1 MIVCLSANH
10 KKASLPM
17 LESLN
22 FKHKD
27 EATKKCCSLES
38 VKEAVVLQTCNRVEI
53 YVVTEE
59 SGSGNIAHSIVEFW
73 SQEVGISS
81 DVIAEIAE
89 VFYGR
94 DALLHLLQVASGLE
108 SLVVGEDEIL
118 GQVRM
123 AYVESKKI
131 GTANALLEK
140 VFMKA
145 VNVGRR
151 VRSETRIDEG
161 SVSVSSI
168 AVGLAEKKFGN
179 LKNLRTLVVGAGEA
193 ASLLAEELRRRGAGT
208 IHIANRTLEKGRE
221 LAEKVGGKAI
231 PLEQIHPELTKI
243 DLALFAVS
251 VNKPLLSLEKM
262 RNTGLSRKSKS
273 LMLIDISQPRCIE
286 EDVSSLPYVDL
297 RNIDDLRLLV
307 EENTRRRSIEAEKA
321 KRIVLEELGNLESQL
336 GRMLSEPLVSAIY
349 IKADR
354 IREQELTKALRMVG
368 NLSQEQKVVIE
379 NLTKELAERILQ
391 QPVESLR
398 KGALNRDATLMSAAK
413 KLFELDQV
421 K

>member
-22 FKHKD
+22 FKNKD

-38 VKEAVVLQTCNRVEI
+38 VKEAVILQTCNRVEI
-53 YVVTEE
+53 YAATEE
-59 SGSGNIAHSIVEFW
+59 NGSGNIADNIVEFW

-81 DVIAEIAE
+81 DVVGKIAE

-94 DALLHLLQVASGLE
+94 EALLHLLQLASGLE
-108 SLVVGEDEIL
+108 SLVIGEDEIL

-140 VFMKA
+140 AFMKA

-151 VRSETRIDEG
+151 VRSETRIDKG
-161 SVSVSSI
+161 SVSVSSV
-168 AVGLAEKKFGN
+168 AVGLAEKKFGD
-179 LKNLRTLVVGAGEA
+179 LKNVRVLVVGAGEA
-193 ASLLAEELRRRGAGT
+193 ASLVAEELRRRSAGA

-221 LAEKVGGKAI
+221 LAEKIGGKAI
-231 PLEQIHPELTKI
+231 PLEQVYNELKTI

-251 VNKPLLSLEKM
+251 VDKPLLSLEQAK
-262 RNTGLSRKSKS
+262 NTLFSRKSDN

-286 EDVSSLPYVDL
+286 EGVRSLPHVDL
-297 RNIDDLRLLV
+297 RNIDDLKSLV
-307 EENTRRRSIEAEKA
+307 EENTRRRSVEAGKA
-321 KRIVLEELGNLESQL
+321 NRIVLDELGNLETQL
-336 GRMLSEPLVSAIY
+336 GRMLSEPIVSAIY

-354 IREQELTKALRMVG
+354 IREKELTKALRMVG
-368 NLSQEQKVVIE
+368 NVNQEQKKVIE

-391 QPVESLR
+391 QPIESLR

-413 KLFELDQV
+413 KLFELEQV